1 MILDKP
7 SNLGASPSVK
17 YKLITS
23 ALATWAGEIGTADE
37 RVALQALEVGESYR
51 EEGVLWSSASSLGLG
66 ELGYG

>member
-1 MILDKP
+1 MKDIWTLVPTLPLNHCVILDKP

-37 RVALQALEVGESYR
+37 RVALQALEVGES
-51 EEGVLWSSASSLGLG
+51 
-66 ELGYG
+66 